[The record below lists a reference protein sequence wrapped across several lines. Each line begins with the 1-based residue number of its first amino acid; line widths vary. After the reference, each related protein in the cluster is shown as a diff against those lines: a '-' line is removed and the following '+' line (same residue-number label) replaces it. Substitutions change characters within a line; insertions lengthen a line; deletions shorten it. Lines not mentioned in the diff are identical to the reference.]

1 MMRLNGR
8 TCYFAGATGN
18 IGQGAVKALAS
29 QGMNVI
35 MATHDPERAAGII
48 NACEGMKGT
57 VTAVSNQMPL
67 EEVLQQAAER
77 FGSVD
82 VYINTTGSLSV
93 PKSFGDFS
101 KEETMKKLAHH
112 IADPFLELQ
121 SLLPYLKQSKYP
133 RIILCS
139 SAGASS
145 GILQE
150 NMLDSIARGGVISMA
165 YCLARELM
173 PYGITVNCIARSGM
187 VNDHDDHSPATLD
200 ASVILPEIPMNR
212 NGTPEEFGA
221 LTAYLASEESS
232 FITGQVFHLD
242 GGLTI
247 GV

>member
-1 MMRLNGR
+1 MKLNGR

-18 IGQGAVKALAS
+18 IGRGAVSALAS

-35 MATHDPERAAGII
+35 MATHDPDSAAAII
-48 NACEGMKGT
+48 SACAEMEGT
-57 VTAVSNQMPL
+57 VTAVSNQQPL
-67 EEVLQQAAER
+67 EEVLRQAAER

-93 PKSFGDFS
+93 PKPFGTFT
-101 KEETMKKLAHH
+101 EEEIMKKLSHH
-112 IADPFLELQ
+112 IAAPFLELQ
-121 SLLPYLKQSKYP
+121 TFLPYLKQSRHP

-150 NMLDSIARGGVISMA
+150 NIIDSAARGGVISMT

-187 VNDHDDHSPATLD
+187 VNDHDSHSPATLD
-200 ASVILPEIPMNR
+200 ASVILPDIPMKR

-221 LTAYLASEESS
+221 LAAYIASEESS
-232 FITGQVFHLD
+232 FVTGQVFHLD
-242 GGLTI
+242 GGLSI

>member
-1 MMRLNGR
+1 MKLNGR

-18 IGQGAVKALAS
+18 IGRGAVKALAS
-29 QGMNVI
+29 HGMNVI
-35 MATHDPERAAGII
+35 MATHDPERASDIISACAGM
-48 NACEGMKGT
+48 EGT
-57 VTAVSNQMPL
+57 VTAVSNQLPL
-67 EEVLQQAAER
+67 EKVLQQAAER

-93 PKSFGDFS
+93 PKPFGEFS
-101 KEETMKKLAHH
+101 EEETMQKLSHH
-112 IADPFLELQ
+112 IAGPLLELQ
-121 SLLPYLKQSKYP
+121 TFLPYLKQSRHP

-150 NMLDSIARGGVISMA
+150 NMLDSIARGGVISMT

-173 PYGITVNCIARSGM
+173 QYGITVNCIARSGM

-200 ASVILPEIPMNR
+200 ASVILPEIPMKR

-221 LTAYLASEESS
+221 LAAYLASEESAL
-232 FITGQVFHLD
+232 ITVQIFHLD
-242 GGLTI
+242 GCLTI
-247 GV
+247 GK

>member
-1 MMRLNGR
+1 MKLNGR

-35 MATHDPERAAGII
+35 MATHDSDRAAGII
-48 NACEGMKGT
+48 SACEGMEGI
-57 VTAVSNQMPL
+57 VTAVSNHQPL
-67 EEVLQQAAER
+67 EEVLSQAAER

-82 VYINTTGSLSV
+82 VYISTTGSLSV
-93 PKSFGDFS
+93 PKPFGSFT
-101 KEETMKKLAHH
+101 EEEMMKKLSHH

-121 SLLPYLKQSKYP
+121 TFLPYLKQSRYP

-139 SAGASS
+139 SAGAST
-145 GILQE
+145 GIPQE
-150 NMLDSIARGGVISMA
+150 NILDSIARGGVISMT

-187 VNDHDDHSPATLD
+187 VNDHDNHSPATLN
-200 ASVILPEIPMNR
+200 ASVILADIPMKR

-221 LTAYLASEESS
+221 LAAYIASEESS

-242 GGLTI
+242 GGLSI